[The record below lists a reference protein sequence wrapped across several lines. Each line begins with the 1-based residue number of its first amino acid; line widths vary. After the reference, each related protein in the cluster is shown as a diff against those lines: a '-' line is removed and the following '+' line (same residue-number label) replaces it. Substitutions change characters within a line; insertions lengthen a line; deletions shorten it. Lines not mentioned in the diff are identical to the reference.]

1 MAADRKPRQRSRV
14 PTGRLERLARIG
26 WMAGEVAVG
35 GATESLR
42 RALGAGEGN
51 ANPFLTGG
59 NAERLASRLSTMRGA
74 AMKLGQLIS
83 LEGDDFLP
91 PEFSDALAV
100 LRADG
105 DAMPEKQLRRI
116 LEKAYGPGW
125 ASRFEEFDFEPIA
138 AASIGQVHLAK
149 TPDGRELALKIQY
162 PGVANSIDSDVDN
175 LSTALRFARILPGD
189 IDFGDILEEAKRQLH
204 DEADYELEADHLAH
218 YRSLFE
224 DDPEV
229 EVPGVHLDLTTRNI
243 LAMDYLPG
251 APLEDLCGPE
261 HQQADRDRVGGL
273 LLHFVLRELFEFHFL
288 QSDPN
293 FANFLLLEGG
303 RLGLIDLGA
312 AQNVSNELS
321 QGYAEIVHAGVRG
334 DQAHLERAA
343 LSIGFLREGDDPDM
357 VRSFLELLQIAM
369 EPLLEE
375 GVYDFGATDL
385 AARAR
390 DAGLKMILQHGFVRP
405 PPAETIFIQRK
416 LGGTF
421 LLCARLRA
429 RVDVRSLLAPVLA
442 AVPPKLAR

>member
-1 MAADRKPRQRSRV
+1 MASDKKPRQRSRV

-35 GATESLR
+35 GAAESLR
-42 RALGAGEGN
+42 RALGGEGDV
-51 ANPFLTGG
+51 NPFLTGG

-116 LEKAYGPGW
+116 LERAYGPDW
-125 ASRFEEFDFEPIA
+125 EERFDEFDFEPIA
-138 AASIGQVHLAK
+138 AASIGQVHLAT
-149 TPDGRELALKIQY
+149 TPDGHELALKIQY
-162 PGVANSIDSDVDN
+162 PGVASSIDSDVDN
-175 LSTALRFARILPGD
+175 LATALQFARILPGD
-189 IDFGDILEEAKRQLH
+189 IDFTDILEEAKRQLH
-204 DEADYELEADHLAH
+204 DESDYELEADHLAH
-218 YRSLFE
+218 YRSLFA

-229 EVPGVHLDLTTRNI
+229 EVPGVHLEFTTRNI

-251 APLEDLCGPE
+251 APLEELCSPE
-261 HQQADRDRVGGL
+261 HPQAERDRVGGL
-273 LLHFVLRELFEFHFL
+273 LLHFVLRELFEFHFV

-293 FANFLLLEGG
+293 FANFLWLPDG

-312 AQNVSNELS
+312 AQSVSEELS
-321 QGYAEIVHAGVRG
+321 QGYAELLHAAVGR
-334 DQAHLERAA
+334 DEAHLRRAA
-343 LSIGFLREGDDPDM
+343 VSLGFLREEDEPEM
-357 VRSFLELLQIAM
+357 TRSFLGLLRIAM

-375 GVYDFGATDL
+375 GIYDFGETDL

-390 DAGLKMILQHGFVRP
+390 EAGLAMFLEHGFVRP
-405 PPAETIFIQRK
+405 PPAEMLFIQRK

-421 LLCARLRA
+421 LLCSRLKA
-429 RVDVRSLLAPVLA
+429 RVDIRSLLEPVLE
-442 AVPPKLAR
+442 AVPPKLG

>member
-1 MAADRKPRQRSRV
+1 MADDKKPRQRSRV
-14 PTGRLERLARIG
+14 PSGRLERLARIG

-35 GATESLR
+35 GAAESLKR
-42 RALGAGEGN
+42 VLGGGEGEG
-51 ANPFLTGG
+51 NPFLTGG

-91 PEFSDALAV
+91 AEFSDALAV

-116 LEKAYGPGW
+116 LDRAYGEDW
-125 ASRFEEFDFEPIA
+125 NSRFAEFDFEPIA
-138 AASIGQVHLAK
+138 AASIGQVHRA
-149 TPDGRELALKIQY
+149 TTRDGRELALKIRY

-175 LSTALRFARILPGD
+175 LATALQFARVLPGE
-189 IDFGDILEEAKRQLH
+189 IDFTDILEEAKRQLH
-204 DEADYELEADHLAH
+204 DESDYELEADHLAH
-218 YRSLFE
+218 YGSLFAG
-224 DDPEV
+224 DPDV

-251 APLEDLCGPE
+251 APLEDLCGFE
-261 HQQADRDRVGGL
+261 HEQADRDRVGGL
-273 LLHFVLRELFEFHFL
+273 LMHFVLRELFEFHFV

-293 FANFLLLEGG
+293 FANFLLLADG

-312 AQNVSNELS
+312 AQNVSDELA
-321 QGYAEIVHAGVRG
+321 QGYAELVHAGSRG
-334 DQAHLERAA
+334 DAAHLERAA
-343 LSIGFLREGDDPDM
+343 FSLGFLKDGDDPAM
-357 VRSFLELLQIAM
+357 VGSFLDLLRVIL
-369 EPLLEE
+369 EPLIEE
-375 GVYDFGATDL
+375 GVYDFGETDL

-390 DAGLKMILQHGFVRP
+390 EAGLRMFLEHGLVRP

-421 LLCARLRA
+421 LLCARLKA
-429 RVDVRSLLAPVLA
+429 RVDMHALLAPVLA
-442 AVPPKLAR
+442 AVPPKLGS